1 MIRVDIV
8 LAEDSLLKE
17 FWVDG
22 HSGFSLKGT
31 DIVCAAAS
39 ALVRTF
45 LELNEAEPGVVAL
58 QGAEK
63 EGKAAWALENVDPQA
78 YARYEA
84 WSWFLLRGLEDLARE
99 FPDHVNIQYRRH
111 TGRSFHGS

>member
-1 MIRVDIV
+1 LIRVDV
-8 LAEDSLLKE
+8 ALAEDSLLKE
-17 FWVDG
+17 FLVDG

-45 LELNEAEPGVVAL
+45 LELNEAEPGVVAC
-58 QGAEK
+58 QSAEK
-63 EGKAAWALENVDPQA
+63 EGRTEWTLESVDPQA
-78 YARYEA
+78 HSRYEA

-99 FPDHVNIQYRRH
+99 FPDHIKIQYRRH